1 MENCLIFQRATLIS
15 EWMAWVFRCVPKK
28 FPMPKFVHSN
38 KSATDSEASRW
49 SRSSP
54 NARDW
59 IFNNI
64 EPFWCDRFRADC
76 YPFGIRSSVT
86 FSLAPYSI
94 YHSAIGYIFRLLCLC
109 VQFFCCCYSFNILKI
124 VLDFHVLIS
133 TFRFSIQW
141 FVRSTAQCFRIK
153 FGGQCKRFHC
163 KRILRTHTITY
174 NVCACHKFRSCSN
187 RHNELL
193 LLLTKKFI

>member
-64 EPFWCDRFRADC
+64 KPFWCDRFRADC

-109 VQFFCCCYSFNILKI
+109 VQFF
-124 VLDFHVLIS
+124 
-133 TFRFSIQW
+133 
-141 FVRSTAQCFRIK
+141 
-153 FGGQCKRFHC
+153 
-163 KRILRTHTITY
+163 
-174 NVCACHKFRSCSN
+174 
-187 RHNELL
+187 LL
-193 LLLTKKFI
+193 LLFFQYFENCAWFSCAHIHISLLHTMICAFYRTMLSNKIWRAMQEIPLQKDIPYSYNHIQCMRMSQISQLFQ